1 MVPWALSTR
10 VALRSIPIRR
20 MERGRRDAP
29 TISVPPMAIVWNCA
43 HHQGFSDEAPRIYV
57 LKVERQTLVP
67 SLALA
72 EREEAADN

>member
-1 MVPWALSTR
+1 MHLPYPCPRWQSCV
-10 VALRSIPIRR
+10 
-20 MERGRRDAP
+20 
-29 TISVPPMAIVWNCA
+29 NCA